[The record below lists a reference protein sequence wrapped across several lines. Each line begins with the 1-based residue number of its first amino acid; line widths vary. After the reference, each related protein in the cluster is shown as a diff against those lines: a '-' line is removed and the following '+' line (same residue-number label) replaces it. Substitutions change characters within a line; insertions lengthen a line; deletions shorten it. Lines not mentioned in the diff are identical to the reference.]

1 MAEPSLQ
8 TNCERQMTIL
18 QVKNLCK
25 AFGGLRAV
33 DQVTMEVY
41 QSEILGLIGPN
52 GAGKTTL
59 FNLITGFLT
68 PDDGHVFFNGEEIT
82 NLKPHVICR
91 LGIARTFQIPRPL
104 TSLSV
109 LENIAIGA
117 LVRNLSYG
125 RACEEATQVARR
137 VGLENKLRIR
147 AGDLTIG
154 DKKRLGFAQALATK
168 PQLLLLDEIASGITP
183 TEVDQLLA
191 IIRSVV
197 DEGVTV
203 VMVEHVMRAVMNI
216 STRVVV
222 LDHGKLIAEG
232 APAEIVNNQAVIEA
246 YLGEEYAR
254 REGGTN
260 QDA

>member
-8 TNCERQMTIL
+8 TNCESQMVIL

-33 DQVTMEVY
+33 DGVTMEVY
-41 QSEILGLIGPN
+41 HGEILGLIGPN

-59 FNLITGFLT
+59 FNLITGFLH
-68 PDDGHVFFNGEEIT
+68 PDNGHIFFNRKEIT

-104 TSLSV
+104 ANLSV
-109 LENIAIGA
+109 RDNIAIGA
-117 LVRNLSYG
+117 LVRNVSYR
-125 RACEEATQVARR
+125 RACEEAFQVARR
-137 VGLENKLRIR
+137 VGLENKLSIR

-168 PQLLLLDEIASGITP
+168 PQLILLDEIASGITP

-197 DEGVTV
+197 EEGITV
-203 VMVEHVMRAVMNI
+203 VMVEHVMRAVMTI
-216 STRVVV
+216 STRLVV
-222 LDHGKLIAEG
+222 LNHGKLIAKG
-232 APAEIVNNQAVIEA
+232 TPLEIIDNQAVIEA
-246 YLGEEYAR
+246 YLGEEYKSR
-254 REGGTN
+254 RG
-260 QDA
+260 A